1 MPSADNIIN
10 EYRNLIVRIIFI
22 EWINRWFEVEVIQDL
37 NV

>member
-22 EWINRWFEVEVIQDL
+22 EWINRWFWSFGIQAL